1 MKRVKTKQILFYDC
15 SEKVERVRDQEG
27 RKTEHIFFVLFQC
40 RYVRIS
46 VKLTRW
52 SSVLFLNP
60 TPSPGQVRTYLIK
73 FDSTCGE
80 KCNCPLNTKFCYRNA
95 VLCLLTK
102 SLRNFSLYPYTDI
115 PKFNKV
121 FLSANLDVNRM
132 LRLSKCDTILSV
144 YTLCT
149 CVCV

>member
-1 MKRVKTKQILFYDC
+1 M
-15 SEKVERVRDQEG
+15 
-27 RKTEHIFFVLFQC
+27 
-40 RYVRIS
+40 
-46 VKLTRW
+46 
-52 SSVLFLNP
+52 LFLNP

-149 CVCV
+149 CVCVWVSGAVNIKIPFECGKKSAIVLIVKNNGRIFNCVPLSFPSVVQGG